1 MSYSERKGSRMNTQ
15 FDEELNRFIN
25 VLEKQITSVEIEYD
39 NLLIDIGKETMSVLS
54 EDGVTPILSLY
65 QGAYRKKKLL
75 DMMIN
80 EINTLNTARELL
92 VGIDKVRNH

>member
-1 MSYSERKGSRMNTQ
+1 MNTQ

-39 NLLIDIGKETMSVLS
+39 NLLIDIGKEASCVLA
-54 EDGVTPILSLY
+54 EDSYTPIISLY
-65 QGAYRKKKLL
+65 QWADRKQQLL

>member
-1 MSYSERKGSRMNTQ
+1 MNTQ

-39 NLLIDIGKETMSVLS
+39 NLMIDIGKETMSALS
-54 EDGVTPILSLY
+54 ENDSTMLLAIS
-65 QGAYRKKKLL
+65 QGADRKQKLL

>member
-1 MSYSERKGSRMNTQ
+1 MNTQ

-65 QGAYRKKKLL
+65 QGAERKQNLL

-80 EINTLNTARELL
+80 EINSLNTARELL

>member
-1 MSYSERKGSRMNTQ
+1 MNTQ

-39 NLLIDIGKETMSVLS
+39 NLLIDIGKETMSALS
-54 EDGVTPILSLY
+54 EHDSTMLLSLS
-65 QGAYRKKKLL
+65 QGADRNQKLL

>member
-1 MSYSERKGSRMNTQ
+1 MNTQ

-80 EINTLNTARELL
+80 EISTLNTARELL

>member
-1 MSYSERKGSRMNTQ
+1 MSYNERKGRRMNTQ

>member
-1 MSYSERKGSRMNTQ
+1 MNTQ

-39 NLLIDIGKETMSVLS
+39 NLLIDIGKETMSALS
-54 EDGVTPILSLY
+54 EHDSIMLLSLS
-65 QGAYRKKKLL
+65 QGADRKQKLL

>member
-1 MSYSERKGSRMNTQ
+1 MNTQ

-65 QGAYRKKKLL
+65 HGAYQKKKLL

-92 VGIDKVRNH
+92 VGIDKVRTH

>member
-1 MSYSERKGSRMNTQ
+1 MNTQ

-39 NLLIDIGKETMSVLS
+39 NLLIDIGKETMSALS
-54 EDGVTPILSLY
+54 ENDSTMLLSLS
-65 QGAYRKKKLL
+65 QGADRKQKLL

>member
-1 MSYSERKGSRMNTQ
+1 MNTQ

-65 QGAYRKKKLL
+65 QGADRKQKLL

-80 EINTLNTARELL
+80 EINTLNSARELL

>member
-1 MSYSERKGSRMNTQ
+1 MNTQ

-65 QGAYRKKKLL
+65 QWADRKQKLL

>member
-1 MSYSERKGSRMNTQ
+1 MNTQ

-39 NLLIDIGKETMSVLS
+39 NLLIDIGKETMSALS
-54 EDGVTPILSLY
+54 KNDSTMLLSIS
-65 QGAYRKKKLL
+65 QGADRKQQLL
-75 DMMIN
+75 DMMVS
-80 EINTLNTARELL
+80 EIDTLNAARELL

>member
-1 MSYSERKGSRMNTQ
+1 MNTQ

-54 EDGVTPILSLY
+54 ADGVTPILSLY
-65 QGAYRKKKLL
+65 QGADRKQKLL
-75 DMMIN
+75 DMMIS
-80 EINTLNTARELL
+80 EINTLNAARELL

>member
-1 MSYSERKGSRMNTQ
+1 MNTQ

-80 EINTLNTARELL
+80 EITTLNTARELL

>member
-1 MSYSERKGSRMNTQ
+1 MNTQ

-65 QGAYRKKKLL
+65 QEAYRKKKLL

>member
-1 MSYSERKGSRMNTQ
+1 MNTQ

-65 QGAYRKKKLL
+65 QGADRKQKLL

-80 EINTLNTARELL
+80 EINTMNTARELL

>member
-1 MSYSERKGSRMNTQ
+1 MNTQ

-39 NLLIDIGKETMSVLS
+39 NLLIDIGKETMSALS
-54 EDGVTPILSLY
+54 ENDRTMLLSLS
-65 QGAYRKKKLL
+65 QGADRNQKLL

>member
-1 MSYSERKGSRMNTQ
+1 MNTQ

-65 QGAYRKKKLL
+65 QGADRKQKLL

-80 EINTLNTARELL
+80 EINTLNAARELL

>member
-1 MSYSERKGSRMNTQ
+1 MNTQ

-39 NLLIDIGKETMSVLS
+39 NLLIDYHGE
-54 EDGVTPILSLY
+54 Y
-65 QGAYRKKKLL
+65 QKQKLL

>member
-1 MSYSERKGSRMNTQ
+1 MNTQ

-39 NLLIDIGKETMSVLS
+39 NLLIDIGKETMSALS
-54 EDGVTPILSLY
+54 EHDSTMLLSLS
-65 QGAYRKKKLL
+65 QGADRKQKLL

>member
-1 MSYSERKGSRMNTQ
+1 MSYSERKGRRMNTQ

-39 NLLIDIGKETMSVLS
+39 NLLIDIGKETMSALS
-54 EDGVTPILSLY
+54 KNDSTMLLSIS
-65 QGAYRKKKLL
+65 QGADRKQQLL
-75 DMMIN
+75 DMMVS
-80 EINTLNTARELL
+80 EIDTLNAARELL

>member
-1 MSYSERKGSRMNTQ
+1 MNTQ
-15 FDEELNRFIN
+15 FDYELNRFIN

-39 NLLIDIGKETMSVLS
+39 NLLIDIGKETMSALS
-54 EDGVTPILSLY
+54 EHDSTMLLSLS
-65 QGAYRKKKLL
+65 QGADWNQKLL
-75 DMMIN
+75 AMMIN

>member
-1 MSYSERKGSRMNTQ
+1 MSYSERKGRRMNTQ

-39 NLLIDIGKETMSVLS
+39 NLLIDYHGEH
-54 EDGVTPILSLY
+54 
-65 QGAYRKKKLL
+65 QKKKLL

-80 EINTLNTARELL
+80 EITSDLL
-92 VGIDKVRNH
+92 PIVLPPKTKL

>member
-1 MSYSERKGSRMNTQ
+1 MNTQ

-39 NLLIDIGKETMSVLS
+39 NLLIDIGKETMSALS
-54 EDGVTPILSLY
+54 EHDSTMLLSLS
-65 QGAYRKKKLL
+65 QGADRKQKLL

-80 EINTLNTARELL
+80 EINTLNAARELL
-92 VGIDKVRNH
+92 VGIDKVRNR

>member
-1 MSYSERKGSRMNTQ
+1 MNTQ

-39 NLLIDIGKETMSVLS
+39 TLLIDIGKETMSVLS

-65 QGAYRKKKLL
+65 QGADRKQKLL
-75 DMMIN
+75 DMKIN

>member
-1 MSYSERKGSRMNTQ
+1 MNTQ

-65 QGAYRKKKLL
+65 QGADRKQKLL

>member
-1 MSYSERKGSRMNTQ
+1 MSYSERKGRRMNTQ

-65 QGAYRKKKLL
+65 QGADRKQKLL

>member
-1 MSYSERKGSRMNTQ
+1 MNTQ

-65 QGAYRKKKLL
+65 QGADRNQKLL

>member
-1 MSYSERKGSRMNTQ
+1 MNTQ

-39 NLLIDIGKETMSVLS
+39 NLLIDIGKETMSVLP
-54 EDGVTPILSLY
+54 EDGCTPLLSLY
-65 QGAYRKKKLL
+65 RVVYRKQLLL

>member
-1 MSYSERKGSRMNTQ
+1 MNTQ

>member
-1 MSYSERKGSRMNTQ
+1 MNTQ

-39 NLLIDIGKETMSVLS
+39 NLLIDYHGE
-54 EDGVTPILSLY
+54 Y
-65 QGAYRKKKLL
+65 QKKKLL
-75 DMMIN
+75 DMMIS
-80 EINTLNTARELL
+80 ETNTLNTARELL

>member
-1 MSYSERKGSRMNTQ
+1 MNTQ

-54 EDGVTPILSLY
+54 EDGCTPILSLY
-65 QGAYRKKKLL
+65 QGADRKQQLL

>member
-1 MSYSERKGSRMNTQ
+1 MNTQ

-65 QGAYRKKKLL
+65 QGAYQKKKLL

>member
-1 MSYSERKGSRMNTQ
+1 MNTQ

-54 EDGVTPILSLY
+54 EDGCTPILSLY
-65 QGAYRKKKLL
+65 RGADRKQQLL

-80 EINTLNTARELL
+80 EINTLNAARELL
-92 VGIDKVRNH
+92 VGIDKVRNR

>member
-1 MSYSERKGSRMNTQ
+1 MNTQ
-15 FDEELNRFIN
+15 FDEELNSFIN

-65 QGAYRKKKLL
+65 QGADRKQKLL

>member
-1 MSYSERKGSRMNTQ
+1 MSYSERKGRRMNTQ

-65 QGAYRKKKLL
+65 QGADRKQKLL

-80 EINTLNTARELL
+80 EINTLNAARELL

>member
-1 MSYSERKGSRMNTQ
+1 MNTQ

-65 QGAYRKKKLL
+65 QGADRKKKLL

>member
-1 MSYSERKGSRMNTQ
+1 MNTQ

-65 QGAYRKKKLL
+65 QGADRKQQLL

>member
-1 MSYSERKGSRMNTQ
+1 MNTQ

-39 NLLIDIGKETMSVLS
+39 NLLIDIGKETMSALS
-54 EDGVTPILSLY
+54 ENDSTMLLAIS
-65 QGAYRKKKLL
+65 QGSDRKQKLL